1 MDNTPVTLEEAT
13 SLLDLRFV
21 DMIIGPDYA
30 ELREL
35 EEVNRSQTRSRA
47 TCRRTSICCVSNA
60 GRHCGH

>member
-35 EEVNRSQTRSRA
+35 EGSQSL
-47 TCRRTSICCVSNA
+47 SDKVP
-60 GRHCGH
+60 GHL